1 MYRNE
6 RRKNKSQIKTAW
18 IENGI
23 VDAVVYESLLP
34 LNDFTDDLQRLHRHS
49 MWQFL
54 RLLKFY
60 LIRLISNALYTIIWL
75 VNQNS
80 GKCKCRYYKLPLIS
94 VILHFTYQFGILK
107 ATAPRIF
114 SVGYIFEYVSW
125 VQSLTLPLEFAIH
138 THTQYNLYLYTH
150 ICEIHRKLAAFR
162 VLVFSLFT
170 LDWW

>member
-54 RLLKFY
+54 RVLKFY

-80 GKCKCRYYKLPLIS
+80 GKCKCRYCRWFLSFFTLLIN
-94 VILHFTYQFGILK
+94 
-107 ATAPRIF
+107 
-114 SVGYIFEYVSW
+114 
-125 VQSLTLPLEFAIH
+125 LEFSRQLHHVFLALGIFLSMSAECKVWHCPLNLLFTH
-138 THTQYNLYLYTH
+138 THNIFYISIHIYAKFIENWLHLECWYLAY
-150 ICEIHRKLAAFR
+150 
-162 VLVFSLFT
+162 SL
-170 LDWW
+170 